1 LEKELAGK
9 KLNFMVNN
17 TFLVLT
23 LQELLE
29 QLSISNESVVD
40 LYYLFALEKPKPKK
54 SIPTDEW
61 ISTIRSL
68 SHIVNE
74 KAKSYA
80 VGFFNGDV
88 KVYDSKH
95 NEVLN
100 VTKLHPDSQITD
112 MLYFKSDALD
122 QKYLITCSEL
132 PNAQMTISKIGADK
146 KTVKIVARA
155 KASLME
161 EAECGYSCLAQNPI
175 EREKFCCSSQVIDD
189 PDTGILLWD
198 VNPATWEEG
207 DDAKVGHA
215 NKRQKTGIQNISP
228 IAQMRCTNGVQS
240 MTWAS
245 QSTLIAGCT
254 DHQLKVFDTEKLLA
268 QASVFTNHKV
278 ITALDAN
285 FSNQN
290 QLVLGGHED
299 GIVKLYDLR

>member
-1 LEKELAGK
+1 
-9 KLNFMVNN
+9 MVNN

-40 LYYLFALEKPKPKK
+40 VYYLFALEKPKPKK
-54 SIPTDEW
+54 STPTDEW
-61 ISTIRSL
+61 ISTISSL
-68 SHIVNE
+68 SHIENK

-100 VTKLHPDSQITD
+100 ATKLHQDSQITD
-112 MLYFKSDALD
+112 LLYFKSDTLD

-146 KTVKIVARA
+146 KTIKIVARA

-161 EAECGYSCLAQNPI
+161 DTECGYSSLAQNPI
-175 EREKFCCSSQVIDD
+175 EREKFCSSQQVIDD
-189 PDTGILLWD
+189 PDSGILLWD
-198 VNPATWEEG
+198 VNPQSWEEG
-207 DDAKVGHA
+207 AADFSKGGQA
-215 NKRQKTGIQNISP
+215 NKRQRTDIANISP
-228 IAQMRCTNGVQS
+228 VAQIKCTNGVQS
-240 MTWAS
+240 MNWAS

-278 ITALDAN
+278 ITALDSN

-299 GIVKLYDLR
+299 GVVKLYDLR